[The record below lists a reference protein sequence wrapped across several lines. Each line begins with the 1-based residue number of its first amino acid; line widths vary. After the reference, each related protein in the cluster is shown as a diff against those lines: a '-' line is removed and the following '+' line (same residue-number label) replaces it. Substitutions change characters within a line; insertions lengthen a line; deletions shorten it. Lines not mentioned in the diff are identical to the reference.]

1 MGEEEEGMM
10 SKLRLVLA
18 SIRFE
23 HSLFALP
30 FAYMGMFLAADGLP
44 TLSQFIWITVAMVGA
59 RTVAMTANRLVHA
72 KEDAANPRT
81 RDRHIPVGLLK
92 RRDMLLMMLVS
103 MGVFVFAA
111 SQLNTLAF
119 ALSPLVIAVLFLYT
133 YAKYFTWGSHLILG
147 WADAIAP
154 AGAWVGVTGTLPPE
168 AVLLAAAVAFWVG
181 GFDIIYACMD
191 YKFDKEYG
199 IHSIPGRFGIS
210 GALWTARL
218 MHVVTSGCLL
228 ALGVWMELGIF
239 YFVGWGIASAV
250 LVYQNSLVKPSDL
263 SKVPVA
269 ALKFNSYVGLVLLL
283 AVSLAVFT

>member
-1 MGEEEEGMM
+1 MM

-30 FAYMGMFLAADGLP
+30 FAYIGMFLAADGLP

-59 RTVAMTANRLVHA
+59 RTVAMAANRLVHA

-81 RDRHIPVGLLK
+81 KDRHIPLGLLK

-111 SQLNTLAF
+111 SQLNTLAL

-133 YAKYFTWGSHLILG
+133 YAKYFTWGSHFILG

-154 AGAWVGVTGTLPPE
+154 AGAWVGVTGTLEPQ
-168 AVLLAAAVAFWVG
+168 AVLLAGAVAFWVG

-191 YKFDKEYG
+191 FEFDRKYG
-199 IHSIPGRFGIS
+199 DSFDTPSVRHQY
-210 GALWTARL
+210 GAVDGAADARCDVGVPAGVGD
-218 MHVVTSGCLL
+218 MDGAGGFLL
-228 ALGVWMELGIF
+228 RWMGNCVGGAGVPELAG
-239 YFVGWGIASAV
+239 
-250 LVYQNSLVKPSDL
+250 
-263 SKVPVA
+263 
-269 ALKFNSYVGLVLLL
+269 
-283 AVSLAVFT
+283 

>member
-1 MGEEEEGMM
+1 MM

>member
-1 MGEEEEGMM
+1 MM
-10 SKLRLVLA
+10 DRVRMVLA

-30 FAYMGMFLAADGLP
+30 FAYIGMFLAAEGLP

-59 RTVAMTANRLVHA
+59 RTVAMAANRLVHA

-81 RDRHIPVGLLK
+81 KDRHIPLGLLK

-133 YAKYFTWGSHLILG
+133 YAKYFTWGSHFILG

-154 AGAWVGVTGTLPPE
+154 AGAWVGVTGTLEPQ
-168 AVLLAAAVAFWVG
+168 AVLLAGAVAFWVG

-191 YKFDKEYG
+191 LKFDKKYG
-199 IHSIPGRFGIS
+199 IHSIPSRFGVS

-228 ALGVWMELGIF
+228 ALGIWMELGVF
-239 YFVGWGIASAV
+239 YFVGWGIASVV

-283 AVSLAVFT
+283 AVSLAVFA

>member
-1 MGEEEEGMM
+1 M
-10 SKLRLVLA
+10 KVRLVLA

-30 FAYMGMFLAADGLP
+30 FAYIGMFLAADGLP
-44 TLSQFIWITVAMVGA
+44 TLSQFIWISVAMVGA

-81 RDRHIPVGLLK
+81 KDRHIPLGLLK

-154 AGAWVGVTGTLPPE
+154 AGGWVGIRGTLEPQ
-168 AVLLAAAVAFWVG
+168 AVLLAGAVAFWVG

-191 YKFDKEYG
+191 FKFDKEYG

-210 GALWTARL
+210 GSLWTARL

-228 ALGVWMELGIF
+228 ALGIWMELGVY

-283 AVSLAVFT
+283 AVSLAVFA